1 MVSWE
6 LRKGYLMKKENV
18 LVVVLIGLAVAGGFL
33 YNRSKTSES
42 VIQAAVLT
50 EPPMETAAGTTSG
63 IKGTAIGW
71 NDYTPGM
78 AMAGKGTKP
87 IFLYFHA
94 SWCTYCTK
102 LKQTTFKDKKILAYL
117 EKNFVS
123 IQVDTDKNQALSN
136 EWKVKGLPT
145 LWFLEP
151 DGTKINS
158 IPGYM
163 DAAQLLQI
171 LKYIHTRSYNTMKF
185 KDFIK
190 KG

>member
-1 MVSWE
+1 
-6 LRKGYLMKKENV
+6 MKKENV
-18 LVVVLIGLAVAGGFL
+18 LVVVLIALAVAGGII
-33 YNRSKTSES
+33 YNTSKRSA
-42 VIQAAVLT
+42 VIQASVLSGSVSKIAV
-50 EPPMETAAGTTSG
+50 ETTSE

-71 NDYTPGM
+71 KDYTPGM
-78 AMAGKGTKP
+78 AMAAKGSKP

-94 SWCTYCTK
+94 SWCTYCRK
-102 LKQTTFKDKKILAYL
+102 LKQTTFKDKKILEYL

-123 IQVDTDKNQALSN
+123 IQVDTDKNQVLSN

-163 DAAQLLQI
+163 DAAQLLMV
-171 LKYIHTRSYNTMKF
+171 LKYVHTKSYTTMEF

-190 KG
+190 QG